1 MSPACHDPMAR
12 SPAEVINQTVPSGS
26 TRPNLCGSAGG
37 GKTGTDGARGTGRG
51 GPGRGGPGR
60 GAGVGEPPD
69 SLVVISVILVP
80 SAR

>member
-1 MSPACHDPMAR
+1 MTR

-37 GKTGTDGARGTGRG
+37 GSTGADPLGLGTGRG
-51 GPGRGGPGR
+51 GPGRGTGL
-60 GAGVGEPPD
+60 GEPPD